1 MFSNGPLDAGLIPRL
16 VTVTHR
22 NVEDDSVRQTGN
34 LRTGV
39 VEIGAVGIRAI
50 HQVTVWSLMGD
61 GREFCAAL

>member
-1 MFSNGPLDAGLIPRL
+1 MFSKGPLDTGLIPRL

-22 NVEDDSVRQTGN
+22 NVEDDCVRQTGN